1 MSMALDKQ
9 AVSLFNFC
17 GDDVRVIDRD
27 GEPWFVLSEVCKMIG
42 VKSTVTDVR
51 KRLDLQDVDT
61 IDLLDSRGHSRKN
74 YIVNESGLYNVV
86 FMSRKPEAQ
95 DFKRW
100 VTSEVLP
107 SIRKHG
113 AYLTPQRI
121 EDVLLNPDTI
131 IQIAQNLKA
140 EQEARLIAEAEAAAS
155 KALADEMQPKATAF
169 DKWMDADGTADYNT
183 VAKVLGIGR
192 NRMLA
197 RLRDCG
203 VLMEKYPAKN
213 VPYQQFAHHF
223 KVTPYLYVNRHGD
236 EIQSFKVRVLPSGI
250 PMIAKKL
257 GLS

>member
-17 GDDVRVIDRD
+17 GEDVRVIDRD
-27 GEPWFVLSEVCKMIG
+27 GEPWFVLSEVCKSIG
-42 VKSTVTDVR
+42 IENTRNVKARLSSRDVNTVHIADGIPGNPNRT
-51 KRLDLQDVDT
+51 
-61 IDLLDSRGHSRKN
+61 
-74 YIVNESGLYNVV
+74 IVNESGLYNVV
-86 FMSRKPEAQ
+86 FMSRKPEAE

-100 VTSEVLP
+100 VTNEVLP

-113 AYLTPQRI
+113 AYLTPERI

-183 VAKVLGIGR
+183 VAKVLGVGR

-197 RLRDCG
+197 SLRDRG

-213 VPYQQFAHHF
+213 VPYQQFARHF